1 MAEKKNFSQKQTVKT
16 RLTSRSRKTKRISQ
30 PLDVKVLDQKYP
42 GNPDQREIV
51 TGSGETLGRL
61 RGGVGPQQ
69 PGSPFRTIE
78 PTPGV

>member
-16 RLTSRSRKTKRISQ
+16 RLTSRSSKTKQISQ
-30 PLDVKVLDQKYP
+30 PLDVKYLGQQYP
-42 GNPDQREIV
+42 GNPDQRETV
-51 TGSGETLGRL
+51 TGSGETLGGR
-61 RGGVGPQQ
+61 RGGVGSQQ